1 MNASGEDGVSPFDA
15 LEVPLREGPRVGL
28 YDEIL
33 MESGIMVADLRVAV
47 IDELWYGMLRA
58 ASAVRKFWRLVAAFA
73 RPPVSVETSRP
84 TAAPV
89 RRPRRRG
96 R

>member
-1 MNASGEDGVSPFDA
+1 M
-15 LEVPLREGPRVGL
+15 REGPRVGL

-33 MESGIMVADLRVAV
+33 IESGIMVADLRVAV

-58 ASAVRKFWRLVAAFA
+58 ASAVRKFCRLVAAFA

-84 TAAPV
+84 TAVSARLTHHEEAILTIHGPKL
-89 RRPRRRG
+89 RKG
-96 R
+96 S